1 MLMSGL
7 YIHVCA
13 SHTYT
18 QTEQRRY
25 IYSCAELNMLCG
37 RAYSP
42 LKLLGSVD

>member
-7 YIHVCA
+7 YIHMCA

-25 IYSCAELNMLCG
+25 IYSCAELGMLCG
-37 RAYSP
+37 S
-42 LKLLGSVD
+42 